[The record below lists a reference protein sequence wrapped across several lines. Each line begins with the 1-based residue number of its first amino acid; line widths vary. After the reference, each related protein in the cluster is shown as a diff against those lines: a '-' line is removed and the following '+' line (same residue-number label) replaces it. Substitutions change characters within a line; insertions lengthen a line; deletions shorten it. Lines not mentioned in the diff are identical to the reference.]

1 MGVTFRKPPAD
12 LYEKGIDLFNRGE
25 YFECHEVWEEVWKR
39 SSGEEK
45 LFYQGIIQA
54 AVALLHAERGNVA
67 GAASQ
72 FKKAREKLDPLPAVY
87 GGIALGELRDALQKF
102 FADVTGDDRAPR
114 SPAVPRIR
122 RLKPPR

>member
-1 MGVTFRKPPAD
+1 MTFREAPAD

-54 AVALLHAERGNVA
+54 AVALLHAERGNLA

-72 FKKAREKLDPLPAVY
+72 FRKAREKLDSLPPAY
-87 GGIALGELRDALQKF
+87 GGIAVGELRDALQKF
-102 FADVTGDDRAPR
+102 FAGVTGEEQHATRRATM
-114 SPAVPRIR
+114 PRIR
-122 RLKPPR
+122 RLNPRR